1 MLVSFLKQT
10 GDVAWPDCFKTF
22 GLLGAESSF
31 STAHF
36 AVPLPVCVA
45 VQPGGGA
52 PVSMSSKL
60 TVSATAVPV
69 AIVIAIIV
77 TLIFFIDSLPAR
89 FRLLLGRADC
99 LQTGAEERAFDHP

>member
-1 MLVSFLKQT
+1 MVVLFLIQT
-10 GDVAWPDCFKTF
+10 GNVGRPDCFKTF

-52 PVSMSSKL
+52 PAFISSKF
-60 TVSATAVPV
+60 TVSAAAIPV
-69 AIVIAIIV
+69 AIVIADIV
-77 TLIFFIDSLPAR
+77 THNFFMASFSSWIW
-89 FRLLLGRADC
+89 LLMAW
-99 LQTGAEERAFDHP
+99 AN